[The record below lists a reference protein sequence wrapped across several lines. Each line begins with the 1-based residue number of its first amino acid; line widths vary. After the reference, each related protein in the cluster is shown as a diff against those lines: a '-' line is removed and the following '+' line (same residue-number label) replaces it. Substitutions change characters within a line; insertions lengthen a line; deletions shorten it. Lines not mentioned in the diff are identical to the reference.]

1 MQSRFTIR
9 ADRAGSRHFFW
20 LLYTIGNQSEKPN
33 NIWTCSVGK
42 KRLDISLAVQKC
54 VCFMEPICLVF
65 SKSEG
70 FQGNCYWYFSRF
82 KLIFVFRI

>member
-33 NIWTCSVGK
+33 NIWTYSVGK

-70 FQGNCYWYFSRF
+70 FQGNFTG
-82 KLIFVFRI
+82 IFLVLN